1 VEEILFL
8 QLQGDIDAMKRSF
21 IVAGITLLF
30 ALVASATDVSQFET
44 FLGYNFVR
52 FNPNSGYIPSFN
64 ANGGGGQFVYNFNRW
79 LGVVLDAGAVNKGTL
94 NGFNF
99 DTTVVNFVAGPRVTF
114 HNHSR
119 FQPFAQVLF
128 GGAYATTSTS
138 IAVLTA
144 ETAVVPPRF
153 NAIPGGPATARV
165 GFSNTGFAM
174 MAGGGLDIKLSK
186 QIAFRP
192 IGADYYLMRL
202 PSLLTGNTTNRNN
215 FRYSA
220 GINFMFGAR

>member
-1 VEEILFL
+1 
-8 QLQGDIDAMKRSF
+8 MMRSV
-21 IVAGITLLF
+21 IVAGITLLS
-30 ALVASATDVSQFET
+30 AWAATATDFSQSEV

-52 FNPNSGYIPSFN
+52 FNPNSSFIPSFDG
-64 ANGGGGQFVYNFNRW
+64 NGGGGQFVYNFSRW
-79 LGVVLDAGAVNKGTL
+79 FGAVLDAGAVNNQSL
-94 NGFNF
+94 FNSTF
-99 DTTVVNFVAGPRVTF
+99 DTTVVNFVAGPRFTY

-138 IAVLTA
+138 IVVATSS
-144 ETAVVPPRF
+144 TAVIPPGF
-153 NAIPGGPATARV
+153 NVVPGGPAIARV

-174 MAGGGLDIKLSK
+174 MAGGGLDIKLNK
-186 QIAFRP
+186 HIAFRP

-202 PSLLTGNTTNRNN
+202 PSALTGVITNRNN

-220 GINFMFGAR
+220 GFNFLLGSR